1 MASEFDLIARYF
13 TRSAP
18 AGLLGVGDD
27 CALFPAPAGEQ
38 IATSTDLLLEGR
50 HFFPDVDPR
59 SLGHKSLAVN
69 LSDLAAM
76 GARPIGCVL
85 GLALPRLDEPWLAAF
100 ADGFHALAAA
110 HGCPLIGGDTT
121 RSAHDLAISVTV
133 FGAVP
138 AELALRRD
146 GARADDDIWCP
157 VSWARPMW
165 PTACSTA
172 SIRPTRSGSPPP
184 GARWNGPSRRWRWAW
199 RCVAWR
205 GPPSTS
211 PTACCGPGPHPGRQP
226 VGAALDYASLPVA
239 TALGGMPEDQR
250 LRAILGGGDVYQLCF
265 TAPAARRD
273 EVSRAALAPARASRA
288 SAAPRRRGSRCGMRR
303 VGPWTRCREA
313 TITSRRPEPPP
324 TGYRPTPC
332 LPTTPIPHHARAQAG
347 RLSHAGLGLPRSG
360 AADRLRAGQ
369 RPDPPGVGHLG
380 HRAGLAHLGGR
391 RADRSDDRRVPG
403 AGFLYGCW
411 ACDRVGRELHQPDH
425 VGMVWDEMVAFWLV
439 LWLTPAGWLPQAVA
453 FVLFRAF
460 DIVKP
465 PPIKFFDARLKGG
478 FGVMW
483 DDIVAAGYAL
493 LIMAL
498 AVRTGVFA

>member
-100 ADGFHALAAA
+100 ADGFHALAAV

-146 GARADDDIWCP
+146 GARADDDIW
-157 VSWARPMW
+157 VSGELGAADVAYRLLDGQYPADPQRLAATRRALEW
-165 PTACSTA
+165 PEPQVAL
-172 SIRPTRSGSPPP
+172 
-184 GARWNGPSRRWRWAW
+184 AW
-199 RCVAWR
+199 RCAAWR

-211 PTACCGPGPHPGRQP
+211 PTACCRTW
-226 VGAALDYASLPVA
+226 A
-239 TALGGMPEDQR
+239 TSWP
-250 LRAILGGGDVYQLCF
+250 
-265 TAPAARRD
+265 
-273 EVSRAALAPARASRA
+273 
-288 SAAPRRRGSRCGMRR
+288 
-303 VGPWTRCREA
+303 
-313 TITSRRPEPPP
+313 
-324 TGYRPTPC
+324 
-332 LPTTPIPHHARAQAG
+332 
-347 RLSHAGLGLPRSG
+347 
-360 AADRLRAGQ
+360 
-369 RPDPPGVGHLG
+369 
-380 HRAGLAHLGGR
+380 
-391 RADRSDDRRVPG
+391 
-403 AGFLYGCW
+403 
-411 ACDRVGRELHQPDH
+411 
-425 VGMVWDEMVAFWLV
+425 
-439 LWLTPAGWLPQAVA
+439 PAGWARRWTTPACPWPRRWTACPRTSACAPSWAAATSTSSASPRRPRAATRSRAPPWPPARVTRIGRATAQPGLT
-453 FVLFRAF
+453 VL
-460 DIVKP
+460 
-465 PPIKFFDARLKGG
+465 DARGRPMDELPR
-478 FGVMW
+478 
-483 DDIVAAGYAL
+483 GYDHFPTA
-493 LIMAL
+493 
-498 AVRTGVFA
+498 

>member
-100 ADGFHALAAA
+100 ADGFHALAAV

-146 GARADDDIWCP
+146 GARADDDIW
-157 VSWARPMW
+157 VSGELGAADVAYRLLDGQYPADPQRLAATRRALEWPEPQVALGLALRGVAR
-165 PTACSTA
+165 
-172 SIRPTRSGSPPP
+172 
-184 GARWNGPSRRWRWAW
+184 
-199 RCVAWR
+199 
-205 GPPSTS
+205 PPSTS

-226 VGAALDYASLPVA
+226 GGRGAGLRQPARGHGAGRHA
-239 TALGGMPEDQR
+239 EDQR

-273 EVSRAALAPARASRA
+273 EVSRAALAAGARVTRIGRATAAGTHGAGCAGPAH
-288 SAAPRRRGSRCGMRR
+288 G
-303 VGPWTRCREA
+303 RCREA

-324 TGYRPTPC
+324 HWISADTMPANDSHSPPC
-332 LPTTPIPHHARAQAG
+332 ASAGGPSIPRWPG
-347 RLSHAGLGLPRSG
+347 S
-360 AADRLRAGQ
+360 AAIR
-369 RPDPPGVGHLG
+369 
-380 HRAGLAHLGGR
+380 GG
-391 RADRSDDRRVPG
+391 
-403 AGFLYGCW
+403 
-411 ACDRVGRELHQPDH
+411 
-425 VGMVWDEMVAFWLV
+425 
-439 LWLTPAGWLPQAVA
+439 
-453 FVLFRAF
+453 
-460 DIVKP
+460 
-465 PPIKFFDARLKGG
+465 
-478 FGVMW
+478 
-483 DDIVAAGYAL
+483 
-493 LIMAL
+493 
-498 AVRTGVFA
+498 